1 MTNPDFETSGTK
13 SSPIVIQSE
22 GSSFKAGII
31 LNDTNYDLWSQI
43 MEMHIAEKEK
53 LSFIRGNSQ
62 PLTKEDDLYEKWYAE
77 NQKVKRWL
85 LMSMSPE
92 IMKRYIRL
100 PTARDI
106 WKALSKAF
114 YDGSDELQVFVLN
127 QRAFS
132 AKQSGRTL
140 SAYYGELT
148 EIFGE
153 LDHRDKVIMES
164 ENDVESYR
172 KSVQRQR
179 VHIFL
184 AGLDGEFEQVR
195 AEILRKDHIP
205 ELEACHALIRR
216 ESVRRTKMVEESE
229 RTEASAMVTRYR
241 PSQNQP
247 KPTNAADKSTYKC
260 THCNQNGHT
269 KNRCYE
275 LVGYPEW
282 WDHNRDPRKRN
293 SKRTSSTA
301 VVETKTEDDVTGQ
314 HSALAAVAGN
324 GGKALNMST
333 LVTNSA
339 WIIDSGATDH
349 MTFDSRQVSTLKQS
363 SQKFVTTANGTP
375 APIVGEGHLPLTS
388 NMNLDSVLVVPSLDY
403 NLLPVS
409 QITTALF
416 CVVIFWPNFCVFKD
430 IHTKQMIGCG
440 VRRGKLYY
448 LDLVSKSSDKLRR
461 ALMVNDS
468 EGEMQKSEIWF
479 WHRCLGHASFGYL
492 KKLFPSL
499 FTKCDVSSFQ
509 CEVCELAKSHR
520 VSFPLALNK
529 SPDPFMIIHSDVWG
543 PSKVNSLGGSRR
555 FVTFIDDCTR
565 MIWVQLMKSK
575 SEVNVLFQQF
585 CKMIHTQYNVRIQ
598 VLRSDNGGEYLSA
611 ELQQYLKAHGIIHQT
626 TCSNTPQQN
635 GVAER
640 KNRHLLEVVRASLI
654 EAHLPLSY
662 WGEVLIST
670 AYLINRVPSRTID
683 YQTPSQ
689 ALVEAIVAPVLPNL
703 PPHVFY
709 CVAFV
714 HLHKHQRNKLSPRA
728 LRCVF
733 VGYAA
738 HQKGYRCY
746 HPLTHKMFITLDVV
760 FHEDLMY
767 FSTESELQGE
777 HQKEIQTLDYD
788 DELAENV
795 NVHISED
802 TQISEDA
809 GNLDISEDE
818 LAEPVNQVGKFVE
831 ESSQKHAET
840 EVVTPSQ
847 SEFDIPHAT
856 NTQHQSLAEDAPEP
870 HRKQLPQRLTRGNDP
885 EEREALQG
893 HLSREFKMKY
903 LGPLK
908 YFLGIEVSRSNKG
921 IFLSQRKYA
930 LDLLRETGM
939 LACQP
944 VDTPV
949 EEGLKLRIESNQVPV
964 DKGRYQRLVGRLMY
978 LAHTRP
984 DLAYALS
991 IVSQYMH
998 NPGEQH
1004 MNAVLRILRYL
1015 KSAPGQGILFTKN
1028 EDHQSVDVYTDADW
1042 AGAVDD
1048 RRSTSGYF
1056 TFVGGNLV
1064 TWRSKK
1070 QNVVARSSAEAE
1082 FRGIALGVCE
1092 ALWLRLILQDLGC
1105 VSKQPTKLY
1114 CNNKAACD
1122 IAHNPVQH
1130 DRTKHVEIDR
1140 FFIKEKLDEKIVEL
1154 PHIRSEDQLAD
1165 ILTKAVSSRV
1175 FSKFLSKLGMWDIY
1189 APT

>member
-13 SSPIVIQSE
+13 SSPIVIQSK

-53 LSFIRGNSQ
+53 LSFIR
-62 PLTKEDDLYEKWYAE
+62 
-77 NQKVKRWL
+77 
-85 LMSMSPE
+85 
-92 IMKRYIRL
+92 
-100 PTARDI
+100 
-106 WKALSKAF
+106 
-114 YDGSDELQVFVLN
+114 
-127 QRAFS
+127 
-132 AKQSGRTL
+132 
-140 SAYYGELT
+140 
-148 EIFGE
+148 
-153 LDHRDKVIMES
+153 DHRDKVIMES

-195 AEILRKDHIP
+195 AEILRKDPIP

-216 ESVRRTKMVEESE
+216 ESIRRTKMFEESE
-229 RTEASAMVTRYR
+229 RTEL
-241 PSQNQP
+241 QP
-247 KPTNAADKSTYKC
+247 
-260 THCNQNGHT
+260 
-269 KNRCYE
+269 
-275 LVGYPEW
+275 W
-282 WDHNRDPRKRN
+282 
-293 SKRTSSTA
+293 TSSTA

-314 HSALAAVAGN
+314 HSALAAAAGN

-349 MTFDSRQVSTLKQS
+349 MTFDSRHVSTLKQS
-363 SQKFVTTANGTP
+363 SQKFVTTANGTL
-375 APIVGEGHLPLTS
+375 APIIGEGHLPVTD

-403 NLLPVS
+403 NL
-409 QITTALF
+409 F
-416 CVVIFWPNFCVFKD
+416 
-430 IHTKQMIGCG
+430 
-440 VRRGKLYY
+440 
-448 LDLVSKSSDKLRR
+448 
-461 ALMVNDS
+461 
-468 EGEMQKSEIWF
+468 
-479 WHRCLGHASFGYL
+479 
-492 KKLFPSL
+492 
-499 FTKCDVSSFQ
+499 
-509 CEVCELAKSHR
+509 
-520 VSFPLALNK
+520 
-529 SPDPFMIIHSDVWG
+529 
-543 PSKVNSLGGSRR
+543 
-555 FVTFIDDCTR
+555 
-565 MIWVQLMKSK
+565 
-575 SEVNVLFQQF
+575 EVNVLFQQF
-585 CKMIHTQYNVRIQ
+585 CKMIHTQYNARIQ

-640 KNRHLLEVVRASLI
+640 KNRHLLDVVRASLI

-662 WGEVLIST
+662 WGEALISA
-670 AYLINRVPSRTID
+670 AYLINR
-683 YQTPSQ
+683 
-689 ALVEAIVAPVLPNL
+689 
-703 PPHVFY
+703 
-709 CVAFV
+709 
-714 HLHKHQRNKLSPRA
+714 
-728 LRCVF
+728 
-733 VGYAA
+733 
-738 HQKGYRCY
+738 
-746 HPLTHKMFITLDVV
+746 
-760 FHEDLMY
+760 
-767 FSTESELQGE
+767 GE

-795 NVHISED
+795 DVHISED
-802 TQISEDA
+802 
-809 GNLDISEDE
+809 E
-818 LAEPVNQVGKFVE
+818 LSEPVNQVGKFVE
-831 ESSQKHAET
+831 ESSQEHAET

-847 SEFDIPHAT
+847 SEFDTPHAT
-856 NTQHQSLAEDAPEP
+856 DTPHQSLTEDAPEP
-870 HRKQLPQRLTRGNDP
+870 HRKQLPQRLTRETFAPVAKINTVRVLLSLAVNLNWPLQQFDVKNAFLHGDLSEEVYMELPPGCMMPKTDSQKVCKLHKALYGLKKSPRAWFGRFTKSMRAFGYHQSNSDHTLFLKKKQGKITALIVYVDDMVVTGNDP

-893 HLSREFKMKY
+893 HLSREFKMKD

-908 YFLGIEVSRSNKG
+908 YFLGIEVSRSKKW

-964 DKGRYQRLVGRLMY
+964 DKGRYQRLVGRMMY

-991 IVSQYMH
+991 I
-998 NPGEQH
+998 
-1004 MNAVLRILRYL
+1004 
-1015 KSAPGQGILFTKN
+1015 
-1028 EDHQSVDVYTDADW
+1028 SVDVYTDADW

-1056 TFVGGNLV
+1056 TFVG
-1064 TWRSKK
+1064 
-1070 QNVVARSSAEAE
+1070 
-1082 FRGIALGVCE
+1082 
-1092 ALWLRLILQDLGC
+1092 DLGC
-1105 VSKQPTKLY
+1105 VSKQPIKLY
-1114 CNNKAACD
+1114 CDNKAACD

-1175 FSKFLSKLGMWDIY
+1175 FSKFLSKLGMGISMHQLEGECCDLNDFCMILSY
-1189 APT
+1189 FVKKTSCIVDNDCLIIGVVICLIIGFGVIVGSRLVAPLVYIHVHTM

>member
-1 MTNPDFETSGTK
+1 MTNPDFEISGTK

-53 LSFIRGNSQ
+53 LSFIR
-62 PLTKEDDLYEKWYAE
+62 
-77 NQKVKRWL
+77 
-85 LMSMSPE
+85 
-92 IMKRYIRL
+92 
-100 PTARDI
+100 
-106 WKALSKAF
+106 
-114 YDGSDELQVFVLN
+114 
-127 QRAFS
+127 
-132 AKQSGRTL
+132 
-140 SAYYGELT
+140 
-148 EIFGE
+148 
-153 LDHRDKVIMES
+153 DHRDKVIMES
-164 ENDVESYR
+164 ENDVKSYR
-172 KSVQRQR
+172 KSVQRQM

-195 AEILRKDHIP
+195 AEILRKDPIP

-216 ESVRRTKMVEESE
+216 ESVRHKKMVEESE

-275 LVGYPEW
+275 LVGYPEC
-282 WDHNRDPRKRN
+282 
-293 SKRTSSTA
+293 A
-301 VVETKTEDDVTGQ
+301 
-314 HSALAAVAGN
+314 
-324 GGKALNMST
+324 
-333 LVTNSA
+333 TN
-339 WIIDSGATDH
+339 H
-349 MTFDSRQVSTLKQS
+349 MTIDSRQVSTLKQS

-375 APIVGEGHLPLTS
+375 ASIVGEGHLPLTS
-388 NMNLDSVLVVPSLDY
+388 NMNLDSVLAVRSLDY
-403 NLLPVS
+403 NLLSVS

-430 IHTKQMIGCG
+430 IRTRQTIGCG

-448 LDLVSKSSDKLRR
+448 LDLVSKSSDKLRQ

-468 EGEMQKSEIWF
+468 EGEMQKSEIWL
-479 WHRCLGHASFGYL
+479 WHRRLGHASFGYL

-543 PSKVNSLGGSRR
+543 PSKVNSLGGSRW
-555 FVTFIDDCTR
+555 FVTFIDDCTG
-565 MIWVQLMKSK
+565 MTWVQLMKSK

-585 CKMIHTQYNVRIQ
+585 CKMIHTQYNARIQ

-662 WGEVLIST
+662 WSEALILT
-670 AYLINRVPSRTID
+670 AYLINRVPSRPID

-703 PPHVFY
+703 PPHVFG

-746 HPLTHKMFITLDVV
+746 HPPTHKMFITLDVV

-788 DELAENV
+788 DELAKNV
-795 NVHISED
+795 DVHISED
-802 TQISEDA
+802 TQISEDT

-818 LAEPVNQVGKFVE
+818 LSEPVNQVGKFVE
-831 ESSQKHAET
+831 ESSQEHAET

-847 SEFDIPHAT
+847 FEFDIPHAT
-856 NTQHQSLAEDAPEP
+856 NTPHQSLTDDAPEP
-870 HRKQLPQRLTRGNDP
+870 HRKQLPQRLTR
-885 EEREALQG
+885 
-893 HLSREFKMKY
+893 
-903 LGPLK
+903 
-908 YFLGIEVSRSNKG
+908 
-921 IFLSQRKYA
+921 
-930 LDLLRETGM
+930 
-939 LACQP
+939 

-991 IVSQYMH
+991 TVSQYMH
-998 NPGEQH
+998 NPGKQH
-1004 MNAVLRILRYL
+1004 MNAVLHILRYL

-1028 EDHQSVDVYTDADW
+1028 EDHQSVDVYMDADW
-1042 AGAVDD
+1042 ARAVDD
-1048 RRSTSGYF
+1048 RRSTSG
-1056 TFVGGNLV
+1056 
-1064 TWRSKK
+1064 
-1070 QNVVARSSAEAE
+1070 
-1082 FRGIALGVCE
+1082 
-1092 ALWLRLILQDLGC
+1092 C
-1105 VSKQPTKLY
+1105 VSKQPIKLY
-1114 CNNKAACD
+1114 CDNRAACD

-1130 DRTKHVEIDR
+1130 DLTKHVEIDR

-1175 FSKFLSKLGMWDIY
+1175 FSKFLSKLGM
-1189 APT
+1189 

>member
-1 MTNPDFETSGTK
+1 MTNPDFETSRTK

-53 LSFIRGNSQ
+53 LSFIRDR
-62 PLTKEDDLYEKWYAE
+62 P
-77 NQKVKRWL
+77 
-85 LMSMSPE
+85 
-92 IMKRYIRL
+92 
-100 PTARDI
+100 
-106 WKALSKAF
+106 
-114 YDGSDELQVFVLN
+114 
-127 QRAFS
+127 
-132 AKQSGRTL
+132 
-140 SAYYGELT
+140 
-148 EIFGE
+148 
-153 LDHRDKVIMES
+153 DKVIMES

-172 KSVQRQR
+172 KSVQRQM

-195 AEILRKDHIP
+195 AEILRKDPIP
-205 ELEACHALIRR
+205 ELEACHAMIRR

-314 HSALAAVAGN
+314 HSALAAAAGN

-388 NMNLDSVLVVPSLDY
+388 NMNLNSVLVVPSLDY
-403 NLLPVS
+403 NLLSVS

-416 CVVIFWPNFCVFKD
+416 CVVIFWPIFCVFKD
-430 IHTKQMIGCG
+430 IRTRQTIGCG

-448 LDLVSKSSDKLRR
+448 LDLVSKSSDKLRQ

-468 EGEMQKSEIWF
+468 EGEMRKSEIWL
-479 WHRCLGHASFGYL
+479 WHRRLGHASFGYL

-543 PSKVNSLGGSRR
+543 PSKVNSLGGSRW

-565 MIWVQLMKSK
+565 MTWVQLMKSK

-585 CKMIHTQYNVRIQ
+585 CKMIHTQYNARIQ

-635 GVAER
+635 VVAER

-662 WGEVLIST
+662 WGEALISA

-689 ALVEAIVAPVLPNL
+689 ALVEAIVAPVLSNL
-703 PPHVFY
+703 PPH
-709 CVAFV
+709 
-714 HLHKHQRNKLSPRA
+714 
-728 LRCVF
+728 
-733 VGYAA
+733 
-738 HQKGYRCY
+738 
-746 HPLTHKMFITLDVV
+746 
-760 FHEDLMY
+760 
-767 FSTESELQGE
+767 GE
-777 HQKEIQTLDYD
+777 HQKEIQTLDYH

-795 NVHISED
+795 DVHISED

-809 GNLDISEDE
+809 GNLDICEDE

-831 ESSQKHAET
+831 ESSQEHAET
-840 EVVTPSQ
+840 EVVTSSQ

-856 NTQHQSLAEDAPEP
+856 NTPHQSLVEDAPEP
-870 HRKQLPQRLTRGNDP
+870 HRKQLPQRLTR
-885 EEREALQG
+885 
-893 HLSREFKMKY
+893 
-903 LGPLK
+903 
-908 YFLGIEVSRSNKG
+908 
-921 IFLSQRKYA
+921 
-930 LDLLRETGM
+930 
-939 LACQP
+939 ACQP

-991 IVSQYMH
+991 FVIQYMH

-1004 MNAVLRILRYL
+1004 MNAVLYILRYP

-1064 TWRSKK
+1064 TWRSKN
-1070 QNVVARSSAEAE
+1070 QNVVAKSSAEAE

-1092 ALWLRLILQDLGC
+1092 ALWLRLLLQDLGC
-1105 VSKQPTKLY
+1105 VSKQPIKLY
-1114 CNNKAACD
+1114 CYNKAACD

>member
-1 MTNPDFETSGTK
+1 MG
-13 SSPIVIQSE
+13 
-22 GSSFKAGII
+22 
-31 LNDTNYDLWSQI
+31 
-43 MEMHIAEKEK
+43 
-53 LSFIRGNSQ
+53 
-62 PLTKEDDLYEKWYAE
+62 
-77 NQKVKRWL
+77 WL
-85 LMSMSPE
+85 
-92 IMKRYIRL
+92 
-100 PTARDI
+100 
-106 WKALSKAF
+106 
-114 YDGSDELQVFVLN
+114 
-127 QRAFS
+127 
-132 AKQSGRTL
+132 
-140 SAYYGELT
+140 
-148 EIFGE
+148 
-153 LDHRDKVIMES
+153 
-164 ENDVESYR
+164 
-172 KSVQRQR
+172 
-179 VHIFL
+179 
-184 AGLDGEFEQVR
+184 
-195 AEILRKDHIP
+195 
-205 ELEACHALIRR
+205 R
-216 ESVRRTKMVEESE
+216 E
-229 RTEASAMVTRYR
+229 
-241 PSQNQP
+241 
-247 KPTNAADKSTYKC
+247 
-260 THCNQNGHT
+260 
-269 KNRCYE
+269 
-275 LVGYPEW
+275 
-282 WDHNRDPRKRN
+282 
-293 SKRTSSTA
+293 
-301 VVETKTEDDVTGQ
+301 
-314 HSALAAVAGN
+314 
-324 GGKALNMST
+324 
-333 LVTNSA
+333 
-339 WIIDSGATDH
+339 
-349 MTFDSRQVSTLKQS
+349 
-363 SQKFVTTANGTP
+363 
-375 APIVGEGHLPLTS
+375 
-388 NMNLDSVLVVPSLDY
+388 
-403 NLLPVS
+403 
-409 QITTALF
+409 
-416 CVVIFWPNFCVFKD
+416 
-430 IHTKQMIGCG
+430 
-440 VRRGKLYY
+440 
-448 LDLVSKSSDKLRR
+448 
-461 ALMVNDS
+461 
-468 EGEMQKSEIWF
+468 
-479 WHRCLGHASFGYL
+479 
-492 KKLFPSL
+492 
-499 FTKCDVSSFQ
+499 
-509 CEVCELAKSHR
+509 
-520 VSFPLALNK
+520 
-529 SPDPFMIIHSDVWG
+529 
-543 PSKVNSLGGSRR
+543 
-555 FVTFIDDCTR
+555 
-565 MIWVQLMKSK
+565 
-575 SEVNVLFQQF
+575 
-585 CKMIHTQYNVRIQ
+585 
-598 VLRSDNGGEYLSA
+598 
-611 ELQQYLKAHGIIHQT
+611 
-626 TCSNTPQQN
+626 
-635 GVAER
+635 

-662 WGEVLIST
+662 WGEALISA

-703 PPHVFY
+703 PPHVFG

-746 HPLTHKMFITLDVV
+746 HPPTRKMFITLDVV

-767 FSTESELQGE
+767 FSIESELQGE

-795 NVHISED
+795 DVHISED

-818 LAEPVNQVGKFVE
+818 LSEPINQVGKFVE
-831 ESSQKHAET
+831 ESSQEHAET

-847 SEFDIPHAT
+847 SEFDTPHAT
-856 NTQHQSLAEDAPEP
+856 DTPHQSLAEDAPEP
-870 HRKQLPQRLTRGNDP
+870 HRKQLPQRLTRGIPKPTYEPELCSKQFDVKNAFLHGELSEEVYMELPPGCMMPKTDSQKVCKLQKALYGLKQSSRAWFGRFTKSMRAFGYHQSNSDHTLFLKKKQGKITALIVYVDDMVVTGNDP

-893 HLSREFKMKY
+893 HLSREFKMKD

-908 YFLGIEVSRSNKG
+908 YFLGIEVSRSKKG

-964 DKGRYQRLVGRLMY
+964 DKGRYQKLVGRLMY

-1028 EDHQSVDVYTDADW
+1028 EDHQ
-1042 AGAVDD
+1042 
-1048 RRSTSGYF
+1048 R
-1056 TFVGGNLV
+1056 GNLV

-1092 ALWLRLILQDLGC
+1092 ALWLRLLLQDLGC
-1105 VSKQPTKLY
+1105 VSKQPIKLY
-1114 CNNKAACD
+1114 CDNKAACD

-1140 FFIKEKLDEKIVEL
+1140 FFIKEKLDQKIVEL

>member
-1 MTNPDFETSGTK
+1 MTNPDFETFGTK

-22 GSSFKAGII
+22 GLSFKVGII

-62 PLTKEDDLYEKWYAE
+62 PPTKEDDLYEKWYAD
-77 NQKVKRWL
+77 NQKVSRWL

-132 AKQSGRTL
+132 AKQSGQTL

-195 AEILRKDHIP
+195 AEILRKDPIP

-293 SKRTSSTA
+293 FKRTSSTA

-314 HSALAAVAGN
+314 HSALATAAGN

-339 WIIDSGATDH
+339 WIVDSSATDH

-375 APIVGEGHLPLTS
+375 APIIGEGHLPLTD

-403 NLLPVS
+403 NLLSVS

-430 IHTKQMIGCG
+430 IRTRQTIGCG

-448 LDLVSKSSDKLRR
+448 LDLVSKSSDKLRQ

-468 EGEMQKSEIWF
+468 EGEMRKSKIWL
-479 WHRCLGHASFGYL
+479 WHRRLGHASFGYL

-543 PSKVNSLGGSRR
+543 PSKVNSLGGSCW
-555 FVTFIDDCTR
+555 FVTFIDECTR
-565 MIWVQLMKSK
+565 LTWVQLMKSK
-575 SEVNVLFQQF
+575 IRQ
-585 CKMIHTQYNVRIQ
+585 
-598 VLRSDNGGEYLSA
+598 SDNGGEYLSA

-640 KNRHLLEVVRASLI
+640 KNRHLLEVVRASLM

-662 WGEVLIST
+662 WREALISA

-683 YQTPSQ
+683 YQTSSQ
-689 ALVEAIVAPVLPNL
+689 AFIEAIVAPVLPNL
-703 PPHVFY
+703 PPHVFG

-746 HPLTHKMFITLDVV
+746 HPPTRKMFITLDVV

-795 NVHISED
+795 DVHIFED

-818 LAEPVNQVGKFVE
+818 LSEPVNQVGKFVE
-831 ESSQKHAET
+831 ESSREHAET

-847 SEFDIPHAT
+847 SEFDTPHAT
-856 NTQHQSLAEDAPEP
+856 DTPHQSLAEDAPEP
-870 HRKQLPQRLTRGNDP
+870 HRKQLPQRLTRGIPKPTYEP
-885 EEREALQG
+885 EL
-893 HLSREFKMKY
+893 
-903 LGPLK
+903 
-908 YFLGIEVSRSNKG
+908 
-921 IFLSQRKYA
+921 
-930 LDLLRETGM
+930 
-939 LACQP
+939 C
-944 VDTPV
+944 
-949 EEGLKLRIESNQVPV
+949 
-964 DKGRYQRLVGRLMY
+964 
-978 LAHTRP
+978 
-984 DLAYALS
+984 
-991 IVSQYMH
+991 
-998 NPGEQH
+998 
-1004 MNAVLRILRYL
+1004 
-1015 KSAPGQGILFTKN
+1015 
-1028 EDHQSVDVYTDADW
+1028 
-1042 AGAVDD
+1042 
-1048 RRSTSGYF
+1048 
-1056 TFVGGNLV
+1056 
-1064 TWRSKK
+1064 SKP
-1070 QNVVARSSAEAE
+1070 
-1082 FRGIALGVCE
+1082 I
-1092 ALWLRLILQDLGC
+1092 
-1105 VSKQPTKLY
+1105 KLY
-1114 CNNKAACD
+1114 CDNKAACD

-1130 DRTKHVEIDR
+1130 DRTKHVEIDI

>member
-1 MTNPDFETSGTK
+1 MTNPNFETSGTK
-13 SSPIVIQSE
+13 SYPIVIQSE

-53 LSFIRGNSQ
+53 LSFIR
-62 PLTKEDDLYEKWYAE
+62 
-77 NQKVKRWL
+77 
-85 LMSMSPE
+85 
-92 IMKRYIRL
+92 
-100 PTARDI
+100 
-106 WKALSKAF
+106 
-114 YDGSDELQVFVLN
+114 
-127 QRAFS
+127 
-132 AKQSGRTL
+132 
-140 SAYYGELT
+140 
-148 EIFGE
+148 
-153 LDHRDKVIMES
+153 DHRDKVIMES

-195 AEILRKDHIP
+195 AEILRKDPIP
-205 ELEACHALIRR
+205 ELEACHALIRC

-241 PSQNQP
+241 RSQNQP

-282 WDHNRDPRKRN
+282 WDHNRDLRKRN
-293 SKRTSSTA
+293 FKRTSSTA

-314 HSALAAVAGN
+314 HSALAAAAGN

-375 APIVGEGHLPLTS
+375 ALIIGEGHLPLTD
-388 NMNLDSVLVVPSLDY
+388 NMNLDSVLVVSSLDY
-403 NLLPVS
+403 NLL
-409 QITTALF
+409 
-416 CVVIFWPNFCVFKD
+416 
-430 IHTKQMIGCG
+430 
-440 VRRGKLYY
+440 
-448 LDLVSKSSDKLRR
+448 
-461 ALMVNDS
+461 
-468 EGEMQKSEIWF
+468 E
-479 WHRCLGHASFGYL
+479 
-492 KKLFPSL
+492 
-499 FTKCDVSSFQ
+499 
-509 CEVCELAKSHR
+509 
-520 VSFPLALNK
+520 
-529 SPDPFMIIHSDVWG
+529 
-543 PSKVNSLGGSRR
+543 
-555 FVTFIDDCTR
+555 
-565 MIWVQLMKSK
+565 
-575 SEVNVLFQQF
+575 
-585 CKMIHTQYNVRIQ
+585 
-598 VLRSDNGGEYLSA
+598 
-611 ELQQYLKAHGIIHQT
+611 
-626 TCSNTPQQN
+626 SNTPQQN

-662 WGEVLIST
+662 WGEALISA

-689 ALVEAIVAPVLPNL
+689 ALVEAIVALVLPNL
-703 PPHVFY
+703 PPHVFG

-746 HPLTHKMFITLDVV
+746 HPPTRKMFITLDVV

-795 NVHISED
+795 DVHISED

-818 LAEPVNQVGKFVE
+818 LSEPINQVGKFVE
-831 ESSQKHAET
+831 ESSQEHAET

-847 SEFDIPHAT
+847 SEFDTPHAT
-856 NTQHQSLAEDAPEP
+856 DTPHQSLTEDAPEP
-870 HRKQLPQRLTRGNDP
+870 HRKQLPHRLTRGIPKPTYEPELCSKQFDVKNAFLHGELSEEVYMELPPGCMMPKTDSQKVCKLQKALYGLKQSPRAWFGRFTKSMRAFGYHQSNSDHTLFLKKKQGKITALIVYVDDMVVTGNDP

-893 HLSREFKMKY
+893 HLSREFKMKD

-908 YFLGIEVSRSNKG
+908 YFLGIEVSRSKKR

-1004 MNAVLRILRYL
+1004 MNAVLRIL
-1015 KSAPGQGILFTKN
+1015 S
-1028 EDHQSVDVYTDADW
+1028 QSSSIATIK
-1042 AGAVDD
+1042 
-1048 RRSTSGYF
+1048 
-1056 TFVGGNLV
+1056 LPV
-1064 TWRSKK
+1064 TLLII
-1070 QNVVARSSAEAE
+1070 QFNM
-1082 FRGIALGVCE
+1082 IA
-1092 ALWLRLILQDLGC
+1092 Q
-1105 VSKQPTKLY
+1105 T
-1114 CNNKAACD
+1114 
-1122 IAHNPVQH
+1122 
-1130 DRTKHVEIDR
+1130 HVEIDR

>member
-1 MTNPDFETSGTK
+1 
-13 SSPIVIQSE
+13 
-22 GSSFKAGII
+22 
-31 LNDTNYDLWSQI
+31 
-43 MEMHIAEKEK
+43 MHIAEKEK

-62 PLTKEDDLYEKWYAE
+62 PPTKEDDLYEKWYAD

-127 QRAFS
+127 QKAFS

-216 ESVRRTKMVEESE
+216 ESIRRTKMVEELE
-229 RTEASAMVTRYR
+229 RTEA
-241 PSQNQP
+241 QP
-247 KPTNAADKSTYKC
+247 
-260 THCNQNGHT
+260 
-269 KNRCYE
+269 
-275 LVGYPEW
+275 W
-282 WDHNRDPRKRN
+282 
-293 SKRTSSTA
+293 TSSTA
-301 VVETKTEDDVTGQ
+301 VVKTKTEDDVTGQ
-314 HSALAAVAGN
+314 HSALAAAAGN

-363 SQKFVTTANGTP
+363 SQKFVTTANGTS
-375 APIVGEGHLPLTS
+375 APIVGEGHLPLTN

-403 NLLPVS
+403 NLLSVS

-430 IHTKQMIGCG
+430 ICTRQTIGCG

-448 LDLVSKSSDKLRR
+448 LDLVTKSSDKLCQ

-468 EGEMQKSEIWF
+468 EGEMRKSEIWL
-479 WHRCLGHASFGYL
+479 WHRRLGHASFGYL

-509 CEVCELAKSHR
+509 CEVYELAKSHC

-529 SPDPFMIIHSDVWG
+529 SPDLFMIIYSDVWG
-543 PSKVNSLGGSRR
+543 PSKVNSLGGSRW

-565 MIWVQLMKSK
+565 MTWVQLMKSK

-585 CKMIHTQYNVRIQ
+585 CKMIHTQYNARIQ
-598 VLRSDNGGEYLSA
+598 VLRSENGGEYLSA

-640 KNRHLLEVVRASLI
+640 KYRHLLEVVCASLI

-662 WGEVLIST
+662 WGEALISA

-689 ALVEAIVAPVLPNL
+689 ALVEVIVAPVLPNL
-703 PPHVFY
+703 PPHVFG
-709 CVAFV
+709 CVTFV

-728 LRCVF
+728 MRCVF

-746 HPLTHKMFITLDVV
+746 HPPTHKMFITLDVV

-777 HQKEIQTLDYD
+777 HQKEIQILDYD
-788 DELAENV
+788 DELAEKMWMYTSLK
-795 NVHISED
+795 ILKS
-802 TQISEDA
+802 
-809 GNLDISEDE
+809 L
-818 LAEPVNQVGKFVE
+818 KM
-831 ESSQKHAET
+831 
-840 EVVTPSQ
+840 Q

-856 NTQHQSLAEDAPEP
+856 NTPHQSLAEDAPEP
-870 HRKQLPQRLTRGNDP
+870 HRKQLPQPLTRAANLNWPLQQFDVKNAFLHGELSKEVYMELPPGCMMPKTDSQKMCKLQKALYGLKQSLRAWFGRFTKLMRAFGYHQSNSDHTLFLKKKQGKITALIVYVDDMVVTGNDP

-893 HLSREFKMKY
+893 HLSREFKMKD

-944 VDTPV
+944 VDTSV
-949 EEGLKLRIESNQVPV
+949 EGLKLRIESNQVPV
-964 DKGRYQRLVGRLMY
+964 HKGRYQRLVGRLMY

-998 NPGEQH
+998 NPGEQD
-1004 MNAVLRILRYL
+1004 MNAVLLILRYL
-1015 KSAPGQGILFTKN
+1015 KFAPGQGILFTKN

-1056 TFVGGNLV
+1056 TFVGDNLV

-1092 ALWLRLILQDLGC
+1092 ALWLRLLLQDLGW
-1105 VSKQPTKLY
+1105 VSKQPIKLY
-1114 CNNKAACD
+1114 CDNKAACD

-1140 FFIKEKLDEKIVEL
+1140 FFIKEKLGEKIVEL

-1165 ILTKAVSSRV
+1165 ILTKTVSSRV

>member
-1 MTNPDFETSGTK
+1 
-13 SSPIVIQSE
+13 
-22 GSSFKAGII
+22 
-31 LNDTNYDLWSQI
+31 
-43 MEMHIAEKEK
+43 
-53 LSFIRGNSQ
+53 
-62 PLTKEDDLYEKWYAE
+62 
-77 NQKVKRWL
+77 
-85 LMSMSPE
+85 
-92 IMKRYIRL
+92 
-100 PTARDI
+100 
-106 WKALSKAF
+106 
-114 YDGSDELQVFVLN
+114 
-127 QRAFS
+127 
-132 AKQSGRTL
+132 
-140 SAYYGELT
+140 
-148 EIFGE
+148 
-153 LDHRDKVIMES
+153 
-164 ENDVESYR
+164 
-172 KSVQRQR
+172 
-179 VHIFL
+179 
-184 AGLDGEFEQVR
+184 
-195 AEILRKDHIP
+195 
-205 ELEACHALIRR
+205 
-216 ESVRRTKMVEESE
+216 
-229 RTEASAMVTRYR
+229 
-241 PSQNQP
+241 
-247 KPTNAADKSTYKC
+247 
-260 THCNQNGHT
+260 
-269 KNRCYE
+269 
-275 LVGYPEW
+275 
-282 WDHNRDPRKRN
+282 
-293 SKRTSSTA
+293 
-301 VVETKTEDDVTGQ
+301 
-314 HSALAAVAGN
+314 
-324 GGKALNMST
+324 
-333 LVTNSA
+333 
-339 WIIDSGATDH
+339 
-349 MTFDSRQVSTLKQS
+349 
-363 SQKFVTTANGTP
+363 
-375 APIVGEGHLPLTS
+375 
-388 NMNLDSVLVVPSLDY
+388 
-403 NLLPVS
+403 
-409 QITTALF
+409 
-416 CVVIFWPNFCVFKD
+416 
-430 IHTKQMIGCG
+430 
-440 VRRGKLYY
+440 
-448 LDLVSKSSDKLRR
+448 
-461 ALMVNDS
+461 
-468 EGEMQKSEIWF
+468 
-479 WHRCLGHASFGYL
+479 
-492 KKLFPSL
+492 
-499 FTKCDVSSFQ
+499 
-509 CEVCELAKSHR
+509 
-520 VSFPLALNK
+520 
-529 SPDPFMIIHSDVWG
+529 
-543 PSKVNSLGGSRR
+543 
-555 FVTFIDDCTR
+555 
-565 MIWVQLMKSK
+565 
-575 SEVNVLFQQF
+575 
-585 CKMIHTQYNVRIQ
+585 MIHTQYNARIQ

-654 EAHLPLSY
+654 EAHLPLSH
-662 WGEVLIST
+662 WGEALISV

-703 PPHVFY
+703 PPHVFG

-738 HQKGYRCY
+738 HQKGYRYY
-746 HPLTHKMFITLDVV
+746 HPPTRKMFITLDVV
-760 FHEDLMY
+760 FHRDLMY

-795 NVHISED
+795 DVHISED
-802 TQISEDA
+802 TQISEDV

-818 LAEPVNQVGKFVE
+818 LSEPENQVGKIVE
-831 ESSQKHAET
+831 ESSQEHAET
-840 EVVTPSQ
+840 DVVTPSQ
-847 SEFDIPHAT
+847 SEFDTPHVT
-856 NTQHQSLAEDAPEP
+856 DTPQQSLAEDALEP
-870 HRKQLPQRLTRGNDP
+870 HRKQLPQHLTRGIPKPTYETELCSKQFDVKNAFLHGKLSEEVYMELPPGCMMPKTDSQKVCKLQKALYGLKQSPRAWFGRFTKSMRAFGYHQSNSDHTLFLKKKQGKITALIVYVDDMVVTENDP

-893 HLSREFKMKY
+893 HLSREFKMKD
-903 LGPLK
+903 LGSLK
-908 YFLGIEVSRSNKG
+908 YFLGIEVSRSKKG

-1070 QNVVARSSAEAE
+1070 KNVVARSSAEAE

-1092 ALWLRLILQDLGC
+1092 ALWLRLLLQDLGC
-1105 VSKQPTKLY
+1105 VSKQPIKLY
-1114 CNNKAACD
+1114 CDNKAACD
-1122 IAHNPVQH
+1122 IAHNLVQH

-1175 FSKFLSKLGMWDIY
+1175 FSKFLSKLCMWDIY

>member
-1 MTNPDFETSGTK
+1 
-13 SSPIVIQSE
+13 
-22 GSSFKAGII
+22 
-31 LNDTNYDLWSQI
+31 
-43 MEMHIAEKEK
+43 
-53 LSFIRGNSQ
+53 
-62 PLTKEDDLYEKWYAE
+62 
-77 NQKVKRWL
+77 
-85 LMSMSPE
+85 
-92 IMKRYIRL
+92 
-100 PTARDI
+100 
-106 WKALSKAF
+106 
-114 YDGSDELQVFVLN
+114 
-127 QRAFS
+127 
-132 AKQSGRTL
+132 
-140 SAYYGELT
+140 
-148 EIFGE
+148 
-153 LDHRDKVIMES
+153 
-164 ENDVESYR
+164 
-172 KSVQRQR
+172 
-179 VHIFL
+179 
-184 AGLDGEFEQVR
+184 
-195 AEILRKDHIP
+195 
-205 ELEACHALIRR
+205 
-216 ESVRRTKMVEESE
+216 MVEESE
-229 RTEASAMVTRYR
+229 RTEASSMVTRYR
-241 PSQNQP
+241 PFQNQP

-301 VVETKTEDDVTGQ
+301 VVETKIEDDVTGQ
-314 HSALAAVAGN
+314 HSALAAAAGN

-333 LVTNSA
+333 LVTNNA

-403 NLLPVS
+403 NLLSVS

-430 IHTKQMIGCG
+430 IRTRQTIGCG

-448 LDLVSKSSDKLRR
+448 LDLVSKSSDKQRQAPTL
-461 ALMVNDS
+461 NDS
-468 EGEMQKSEIWF
+468 KGKIQKSKIWL
-479 WHRCLGHASFGYL
+479 WHRRLGHASFGYL

-543 PSKVNSLGGSRR
+543 PSNINSLGGSHW

-565 MIWVQLMKSK
+565 MTWVQLMKSK

-585 CKMIHTQYNVRIQ
+585 CKMIHTQYNARIQ

-662 WGEVLIST
+662 WGEALISA

-703 PPHVFY
+703 PPHVFG

-738 HQKGYRCY
+738 HQKGYQCY
-746 HPLTHKMFITLDVV
+746 HPPTHKMFITLDVV

-795 NVHISED
+795 DVHISED

-831 ESSQKHAET
+831 ESSQEHAET

-856 NTQHQSLAEDAPEP
+856 NTPHQSLAEDAPEP
-870 HRKQLPQRLTRGNDP
+870 YRKQLPQCLTRGNDP

-893 HLSREFKMKY
+893 HLSREFKMKD

-944 VDTPV
+944 VDTSV
-949 EEGLKLRIESNQVPV
+949 EEGLKLRIESNQVLV
-964 DKGRYQRLVGRLMY
+964 YKGRYQRLIGRLMY

-1015 KSAPGQGILFTKN
+1015 KFAPGQGILFTKN

-1082 FRGIALGVCE
+1082 FR
-1092 ALWLRLILQDLGC
+1092 
-1105 VSKQPTKLY
+1105 
-1114 CNNKAACD
+1114 AACD

-1140 FFIKEKLDEKIVEL
+1140 FFIKEKLDEKIMEL

-1175 FSKFLSKLGMWDIY
+1175 FSKFLSKLGIWDIY

>member
-1 MTNPDFETSGTK
+1 MTNPDFETFGTK

-22 GSSFKAGII
+22 GSSYKAGII
-31 LNDTNYDLWSQI
+31 LNNTNYDLWSQI
-43 MEMHIAEKEK
+43 MEMHIAKMEK
-53 LSFIRGNSQ
+53 LSFIR
-62 PLTKEDDLYEKWYAE
+62 
-77 NQKVKRWL
+77 
-85 LMSMSPE
+85 
-92 IMKRYIRL
+92 
-100 PTARDI
+100 
-106 WKALSKAF
+106 
-114 YDGSDELQVFVLN
+114 
-127 QRAFS
+127 
-132 AKQSGRTL
+132 
-140 SAYYGELT
+140 
-148 EIFGE
+148 
-153 LDHRDKVIMES
+153 DHRDKVIMES

-205 ELEACHALIRR
+205 ELEACHALIHR

-247 KPTNAADKSTYKC
+247 KPTNATDKSTYKC

-314 HSALAAVAGN
+314 HSALAAAAGN

-339 WIIDSGATDH
+339 WIIDSSATNH
-349 MTFDSRQVSTLKQS
+349 MTIDSRQ
-363 SQKFVTTANGTP
+363 
-375 APIVGEGHLPLTS
+375 
-388 NMNLDSVLVVPSLDY
+388 
-403 NLLPVS
+403 
-409 QITTALF
+409 
-416 CVVIFWPNFCVFKD
+416 D
-430 IHTKQMIGCG
+430 IQTRQTIGCG

-448 LDLVSKSSDKLRR
+448 LDLVSKSSDKLRQ

-468 EGEMQKSEIWF
+468 EGEMRKSEIWL
-479 WHRCLGHASFGYL
+479 WHRRLGHASFGYL

-499 FTKCDVSSFQ
+499 FTKYDVSSFQ
-509 CEVCELAKSHR
+509 CEVCEFVKSHR

-543 PSKVNSLGGSRR
+543 PSKVNSFGGSRW
-555 FVTFIDDCTR
+555 FVTFIDDYTR
-565 MIWVQLMKSK
+565 MTWVQLMKSK
-575 SEVNVLFQQF
+575 SEVNILFQQF
-585 CKMIHTQYNVRIQ
+585 CKIIHTQYNARIQ

-611 ELQQYLKAHGIIHQT
+611 EIQQYLKAHGIIHQT

-662 WGEVLIST
+662 WGEALISA

-703 PPHVFY
+703 PPHVFG

-733 VGYAA
+733 VRYAA

-746 HPLTHKMFITLDVV
+746 HPPTHKMFITLDVV

-767 FSTESELQGE
+767 FSTEFELQGE
-777 HQKEIQTLDYD
+777 HQKEIQTLNYD

-795 NVHISED
+795 DVHISED

-818 LAEPVNQVGKFVE
+818 LSEPVNQVGKFVE
-831 ESSQKHAET
+831 ESSQEHAET

-856 NTQHQSLAEDAPEP
+856 NTPHQSLAEDAPEP
-870 HRKQLPQRLTRGNDP
+870 HRK
-885 EEREALQG
+885 
-893 HLSREFKMKY
+893 
-903 LGPLK
+903 
-908 YFLGIEVSRSNKG
+908 
-921 IFLSQRKYA
+921 
-930 LDLLRETGM
+930 
-939 LACQP
+939 
-944 VDTPV
+944 
-949 EEGLKLRIESNQVPV
+949 
-964 DKGRYQRLVGRLMY
+964 
-978 LAHTRP
+978 
-984 DLAYALS
+984 
-991 IVSQYMH
+991 
-998 NPGEQH
+998 
-1004 MNAVLRILRYL
+1004 
-1015 KSAPGQGILFTKN
+1015 
-1028 EDHQSVDVYTDADW
+1028 
-1042 AGAVDD
+1042 
-1048 RRSTSGYF
+1048 
-1056 TFVGGNLV
+1056 
-1064 TWRSKK
+1064 
-1070 QNVVARSSAEAE
+1070 
-1082 FRGIALGVCE
+1082 
-1092 ALWLRLILQDLGC
+1092 
-1105 VSKQPTKLY
+1105 
-1114 CNNKAACD
+1114 
-1122 IAHNPVQH
+1122 
-1130 DRTKHVEIDR
+1130 
-1140 FFIKEKLDEKIVEL
+1140 
-1154 PHIRSEDQLAD
+1154 
-1165 ILTKAVSSRV
+1165 
-1175 FSKFLSKLGMWDIY
+1175 
-1189 APT
+1189 